1 MKQSIFSRK
10 SVYGQLILLVFLP
23 IVLLA
28 AVGGYLVFSEVR
40 KSTRFEQEA
49 FAQALLI
56 RYEPV
61 MRPMLLDNM
70 AGKPKDYQTY
80 LNNDKN
86 IIDSTN
92 QPTDIGKG
100 FWGFLHAHTL
110 SREEWLQKV
119 MVVDK
124 VGNVL
129 LDSTMSKSQKLPQWE
144 ISNKKFWQ
152 LYTYEHTLYGM
163 PIAAELGEFW
173 LVVQMDNKPLIITYY
188 RVALALAV
196 TGLITLLLLLLV
208 LNIYAKRWVAPI
220 YEMRLYLQGLT
231 VDNLD
236 KSMHHL
242 TEGEFLLLQNDLSKA
257 IGRLK
262 NSMDDLKNHAA
273 ETEADL
279 RQSMDEM
286 EMRNIEIRSNYDI
299 VVSNSTAKS
308 AFLANISHELRTPL
322 NSIDGFI
329 NLLSRD
335 EDLSDKQNLYV
346 QTIKKS
352 SAHLLALINDVLD
365 FSKIE
370 AGKLV
375 LDNHKFDLYAAIYDV
390 VDMLSPV
397 ASEKHLR
404 LSVLFYHDVPM
415 HIQSDG
421 LRIKQIL
428 TNLVGNAI
436 KFTDSGS
443 VVVQVRLSDEDDAI
457 RILVE
462 DTGKGI
468 SQADEAQLF
477 QSFSQGDLSVTRR
490 YGGTGLGLVIS
501 KKLITLLGGKIGFF
515 DNSRQNI
522 AKQGATFWFELPTK
536 GAILDDLPR
545 QIPAQPINILVWINH
560 PPAIQ
565 ALKASLN
572 HIQTKIYITIGL
584 ADLLE
589 QLDKPNH
596 GFNWVMVDY
605 FGQDAAQDDIP
616 AILRQIRQRYQG
628 NLATYGYQVSMDNS
642 LLTTYQTYAL
652 YEPMDSRQLLAML
665 ANQTAPKKD
674 DKVSFSGFRVLVV
687 DDHLPNILVMQAFL
701 AELNVDAVTAKNGF
715 DAIHRTT
722 LAITGQDEPIN
733 LIFMDIQMPKMS
745 GFEAATQIRKI
756 EETHNS
762 TPIPIIALT
771 AHGLADEKDLLMSSG
786 LNGYI
791 SKPIAYNQLIQI
803 LQKWLNHNQ
812 LSAPIVDDLSKN
824 CAPADFAQL
833 PVIDWQEALQLSSYK
848 ADLAIKLLK
857 MMICDAKKERATLQ
871 KAWQQQDKKTLSD
884 ITHKLIGGARYAGTP
899 KLRFAAEMLEKECLD
914 GQKSMVDLKTSYHR
928 FIVALQELCD
938 VNLDEYVIQTDLS

>member
-1 MKQSIFSRK
+1 MKQPIFSRK

-40 KSTRFEQEA
+40 KSTRFEQET

-56 RYEPV
+56 RYELV
-61 MRPMLLDNM
+61 MRPMLLDKF
-70 AGKPKDYQTY
+70 AGTLKDYQVY

-86 IIDSTN
+86 FIHSADVQNDTT
-92 QPTDIGKG
+92 QE
-100 FWGFLHAHTL
+100 FWDFLHVHTL

-124 VGNVL
+124 EGRVL
-129 LDSTMSKSQKLPQWE
+129 LDSTMSQQQILPVW
-144 ISNKKFWQ
+144 SLPTKRFWRH
-152 LYTYEHTLYGM
+152 YTYEHTLYATPM
-163 PIAAELGEFW
+163 LTKQGEFW
-173 LVVQMDNKPLIITYY
+173 LIVQMDNKPLIITYY
-188 RVALALAV
+188 RVAMALVV

-220 YEMRLYLQGLT
+220 YEMRLYLQGLSA
-231 VDNLD
+231 DNLD
-236 KSMHHL
+236 K
-242 TEGEFLLLQNDLSKA
+242 TIPNPTTGEFLLLQNELSQA
-257 IGRLK
+257 IYRLK
-262 NSMDDLKNHAA
+262 ISIDELKNHAKQ
-273 ETEADL
+273 TEADL
-279 RQSMDEM
+279 QEAFDEL
-286 EMRNIEIRSNYDI
+286 EIQIITIREARDAA
-299 VVSNSTAKS
+299 VSSSTAKS

-329 NLLSRD
+329 NLLSRH
-335 EDLSDKQNLYV
+335 ENLSDEQILYV

-375 LDNHKFDLYAAIYDV
+375 LDNHKMDLYTTIYDV

-397 ASEKHLR
+397 ACEKHLR
-404 LSVLFYHDVPM
+404 LSVLFYHDVPTQ
-415 HIQSDG
+415 IDSDG
-421 LRIKQIL
+421 LRVKQVL

-443 VVVQVRLSDEDDAI
+443 VVVRVMLSEVDDTV

-468 SQADEAQLF
+468 SQADEEHLF
-477 QSFSQGDLSVTRR
+477 QSFSQGDLSITRR

-501 KKLITLLGGKIGFF
+501 EKLVTLLGGKIGFF
-515 DNSRQNI
+515 DNNRQNI
-522 AKQGATFWFELPTK
+522 AKKGATFWFELPIK
-536 GAILDDLPR
+536 EALALDLPS
-545 QIPAQPINILVWINH
+545 QTFAQPLNILVWINH

-572 HIQTKIYITIGL
+572 HANAKIYITIGL

-628 NLATYGYQVSMDNS
+628 NLVAYGYQISMDNH

-652 YEPMDSRQLLAML
+652 YEPLDSRQLCAML
-665 ANQTAPKKD
+665 AKQSPIKKD
-674 DKVSFSGFRVLVV
+674 NKVSFAGFRVLAV
-687 DDHLPNILVMQAFL
+687 DDHLPNILVLQAFL
-701 AELNVDAVTAKNGF
+701 AELDVEVVAAKNGF
-715 DAIHRTT
+715 DAIHHIT
-722 LAITGQDEPIN
+722 LAITGQDKKID
-733 LIFMDIQMPKMS
+733 LVFMDIQMPKMS

-756 EETHNS
+756 EEAHHS
-762 TPIPIIALT
+762 TSVPIIALT
-771 AHGLADEKDLLMSSG
+771 AHGLADDKQYLQSSG
-786 LNGYI
+786 LNDYI
-791 SKPIAYNQLIQI
+791 SKPIAYDQLIQI
-803 LQKWLNHNQ
+803 LQKWLKNNQ
-812 LSAPIVDDLSKN
+812 TTPIVTNEPTINLDTL
-824 CAPADFAQL
+824 L
-833 PVIDWQEALQLSSYK
+833 VIDWQEALQLSAYK
-848 ADLAIKLLK
+848 ADLAIQLLK
-857 MMICDAKKERATLQ
+857 MMINDAKKECTALQ
-871 KAWQQQDKKTLSD
+871 EAWQTQDRKKLGD
-884 ITHKLIGGARYAGTP
+884 IAHRLLGASRYTGTP
-899 KLRFAAEMLEKECLD
+899 KLRMAAEVFEKACIHQNKPLP
-914 GQKSMVDLKTSYHR
+914 DLMADYHNL
-928 FIVALQELCD
+928 ITTLQELD
-938 VNLDEYVIQTDLS
+938 EINLDEFLIKMDLS